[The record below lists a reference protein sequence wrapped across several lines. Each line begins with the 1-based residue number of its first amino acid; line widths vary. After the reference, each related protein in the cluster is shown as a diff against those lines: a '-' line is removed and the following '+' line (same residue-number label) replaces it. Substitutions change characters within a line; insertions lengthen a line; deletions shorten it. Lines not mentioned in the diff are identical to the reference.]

1 MKRLIKY
8 RFQMPLCI
16 CCVVAMFFSPATGH
30 AQELVNYVLTE
41 KQIAISTARQ
51 KNYQFYDGLGRLIQS
66 ASNGVNDNGAFVY
79 SQNEITGE
87 GQLRRR
93 WLPIVGDTKIESMG
107 HDAIVQASS
116 VQYADGYAFESMGYD
131 ALERLRTQGRPGSDW
146 LKKHA
151 NISYVTN
158 GRGEF
163 VHYAVNTPKGGLAVI
178 ISKGDYEAGT
188 LYGTCVTNEDGI
200 KTTTYTNAVGQKIV
214 ERKGNGNDTH
224 YVYDDLGR
232 LNFVLMPE
240 YKGNNNL
247 DRYAYQYRYSLD
259 GNLIYKKLPGCAP
272 IEYVYDKNDRCLSVQ
287 DGELK
292 KKGLYR
298 FFLYDGVG
306 RMVVQG
312 LSTTKP
318 DGAGEATVTLD
329 ENGGGMEQ
337 TGYRILNNASLNL
350 TIKDIEVVNY
360 YDNYR
365 FATGSYAAHFS
376 GLTTPSAD
384 YARGRLSGSVVLAS
398 NGERLGS
405 VISYDQQGNV
415 LEIQKRG
422 LNGCMERVTN
432 TYTYTNQLASSI
444 SVVKTQEDDTIKY
457 EECNTYSPTTDRL
470 VAVTRQAFSNTLPSI
485 LNKCTYTYD
494 RLGRLFTIDRP
505 IHGGKGRLSYDYN
518 IQSWTQRINSGSFNE
533 SIHYVDGQGK
543 PMYSGN
549 ISSITWSDAGSG
561 QANRG
566 YRHTYD
572 DLNRLVNA
580 EYGEDNFSTGIGR
593 YNERLGYDGNSNVT
607 SLQRK
612 GVTQEG
618 SYGLIDDLRLGYDGN
633 QLSKVEENA
642 PAVLYAGSLDVKHS
656 TSDIRYNA
664 NGSLTMDG
672 TRDITPIDYDLHND
686 PLRIQFA
693 NGNVTKY
700 VYSAAGEKLRAIHYT
715 AVANTHVEMGQ
726 VYADIEKRHLAVDS
740 TDYRLGG
747 NAVFNNGSF
756 SKVLFDGGYVELVA
770 VDMPGSGYHMPI
782 VKPWKPPFGGR
793 WPDDLGGGKKG
804 PTIYSLRFRY
814 FNRDHL
820 GNVREVVSETGEV
833 KQVNAYYP
841 FGTPIHAL
849 GTNESQQRYK
859 YNSKEFDELHGL
871 NTYDYGA
878 RQYAPLL
885 PLWDRVDPLAEKYY
899 GVSPYVYCANNP
911 VIFVDPDGRKF
922 DFSKMTKGEY
932 QSYLG
937 QINPLR
943 EASPLFN
950 TMYSSLEN
958 SKETYFIS
966 FDKVSSVVKQA
977 GDIDGHFV
985 KGDNGGGS
993 VVFNKEKM
1001 GYIPSVV
1008 LAEELFHAYQHDNRN
1023 GYAQGE
1029 FNREFE
1035 AKTFATAFAFEV
1047 GKPFPTY
1054 YGMEGFL
1061 TRLKEGRL
1069 YGSSYEFLTP
1079 KDVRS
1084 KQFLFDY
1091 FFSAGFYSQYNNIN
1105 GIGGS
1110 SYRERTAVI
1119 PYALQKIILDTYNK

>member
-1 MKRLIKY
+1 MKRLRIQPHLLHPCL
-8 RFQMPLCI
+8 FGIMLLC
-16 CCVVAMFFSPATGH
+16 VLPSHVM
-30 AQELVNYVLTE
+30 AQRYANYVLTE
-41 KQIAISTARQ
+41 KRISANKT
-51 KNYQFYDGLGRLIQS
+51 NISSYQFFDALGRPSLK
-66 ASNGVNDNGAFVY
+66 AANNVGNDNRFVY
-79 SQNEITGE
+79 LYNEIDGE
-87 GQLRRR
+87 NQLASR
-93 WLPIVGDTKIESMG
+93 WLPVVGDSEVLDMDIDLLEKNAAQYGEWPARES
-107 HDAIVQASS
+107 
-116 VQYADGYAFESMGYD
+116 FGYD
-131 ALERLRTQGRPGSDW
+131 GMGRMIRQTKAGREWKNKP
-146 LKKHA
+146 A
-151 NISYVTN
+151 NITYVTN
-158 GRGEF
+158 GRTDVKRYVTLSPIDNAPVENG
-163 VHYAVNTPKGGLAVI
+163 YY
-178 ISKGDYEAGT
+178 DAGT
-188 LYGTCVTNEDGI
+188 LTGACVANEDGI
-200 KTTTYTNAVGQKIV
+200 KVTTYTNAFGKKVL
-214 ERKGNGNDTH
+214 ERCGNDNDTY
-224 YVYDDLGR
+224 YVYDCYNR
-232 LNFVLMPE
+232 LRLVLMPKIQSE
-240 YKGNNNL
+240 YDL
-247 DRYAYQYRYSLD
+247 DKYAFQYRYSLD

-298 FFLYDGVG
+298 FMLYDAVG

-337 TGYRILNNASLNL
+337 TGYRILNDASLNL

-365 FATGSYAAHFS
+365 FAKGSYATHFS

-405 VISYDQQGNV
+405 VMSYDQQGNV

-444 SVVKTQEDDTIKY
+444 SVVKTQKGDTIKY

-470 VAVTRQAFSNTLPSI
+470 AAVTRQAFSNNLPSR

-505 IHGGKGRLSYDYN
+505 IDGGKGRLSYDYN

-561 QANRG
+561 QTNRG
-566 YRHTYD
+566 YRYTYD

-618 SYGLIDDLRLGYDGN
+618 SYGLIDDLRLCYDGN

-642 PAVLYAGSLDVKHS
+642 PAVLYAGSLDVKRS
-656 TSDIRYNA
+656 TNDIRYNA

-672 TRDITPIDYDLHND
+672 TRDITHIDYDLHNN

-726 VYADIEKRHLAVDS
+726 VYADIEKRYLAVDS

-770 VDMPGSGYHMPI
+770 VDMPGSGFHMPI

-820 GNVREVVSETGEV
+820 GNVREVVSEKGEV

-859 YNSKEFDELHGL
+859 YNGKEFDELHGL

-899 GVSPYVYCANNP
+899 GVSPYAYCLGDPVKNVDVDGEKVRVPKRMDRSIITSYINKVSQGVFAVSSHGNLYLSRDTEEKGHSAYLKQKLIKAINDPNNIITIRISSVAKERDRNGNVVVVNVDKDHAGGVTLSQRYRQNGKTFYEVEIILTGHP
-911 VIFVDPDGRKF
+911 YDKIEDTDGNQLEDGPEWIFVHEFAGHAAPKTDAGTDTGNAIDNENKIRK
-922 DFSKMTKGEY
+922 E
-932 QSYLG
+932 LG
-937 QINPLR
+937 KPLR
-943 EASPLFN
+943 
-950 TMYSSLEN
+950 
-958 SKETYFIS
+958 KR
-966 FDKVSSVVKQA
+966 
-977 GDIDGHFV
+977 
-985 KGDNGGGS
+985 
-993 VVFNKEKM
+993 NKKHVE
-1001 GYIPSVV
+1001 
-1008 LAEELFHAYQHDNRN
+1008 
-1023 GYAQGE
+1023 
-1029 FNREFE
+1029 
-1035 AKTFATAFAFEV
+1035 
-1047 GKPFPTY
+1047 
-1054 YGMEGFL
+1054 
-1061 TRLKEGRL
+1061 
-1069 YGSSYEFLTP
+1069 
-1079 KDVRS
+1079 
-1084 KQFLFDY
+1084 
-1091 FFSAGFYSQYNNIN
+1091 
-1105 GIGGS
+1105 
-1110 SYRERTAVI
+1110 
-1119 PYALQKIILDTYNK
+1119 

>member
-1 MKRLIKY
+1 MKRLRIQPHLLHPCL
-8 RFQMPLCI
+8 FGIMLLC
-16 CCVVAMFFSPATGH
+16 VLPSHVM
-30 AQELVNYVLTE
+30 AQRYANYVLTE
-41 KQIAISTARQ
+41 KRISANKT
-51 KNYQFYDGLGRLIQS
+51 NISSYQFFDALGRPSLK
-66 ASNGVNDNGAFVY
+66 AANNVGNDNRFVY
-79 SQNEITGE
+79 LYNEIDGE
-87 GQLRRR
+87 NQLASR
-93 WLPIVGDTKIESMG
+93 WLPVVGDSEVLDMDIDLLEKNAAQYGEWPARES
-107 HDAIVQASS
+107 
-116 VQYADGYAFESMGYD
+116 FGYD
-131 ALERLRTQGRPGSDW
+131 GMGRMIRQTKAGREWKNKP
-146 LKKHA
+146 A
-151 NISYVTN
+151 NITYVTN
-158 GRGEF
+158 GRTDVKRYVTLSPIDNAPVENG
-163 VHYAVNTPKGGLAVI
+163 YY
-178 ISKGDYEAGT
+178 DAGT
-188 LYGTCVTNEDGI
+188 LTGACVANEDGI
-200 KTTTYTNAVGQKIV
+200 KVTTYTNAFGKKVL
-214 ERKGNGNDTH
+214 ERCGNDNDTY
-224 YVYDDLGR
+224 YVYDCYNR
-232 LNFVLMPE
+232 LRLVLMPKIQSE
-240 YKGNNNL
+240 YDL
-247 DRYAYQYRYSLD
+247 DKYAFQYRYSLD

-298 FFLYDGVG
+298 FMLYDAVG

-337 TGYRILNNASLNL
+337 TGYRILNDASLNL

-376 GLTTPSAD
+376 GLTKPSGD

-405 VISYDQQGNV
+405 VMSYDQQGNV

-444 SVVKTQEDDTIKY
+444 SVVKTQKGDTIKY

-470 VAVTRQAFSNTLPSI
+470 AAVTRQAFSNNLPSR

-505 IHGGKGRLSYDYN
+505 IDGGKGRLSYDYN
-518 IQSWTQRINSGSFNE
+518 IQSWTQRITSGSFNE

-561 QANRG
+561 QTNRG
-566 YRHTYD
+566 YRYTYD

-642 PAVLYAGSLDVKHS
+642 PAVLYAGSLDVKRS

-672 TRDITPIDYDLHND
+672 TRDITHIDYDLHNN

-849 GTNESQQRYK
+849 GTKESQQRYK
-859 YNSKEFDELHGL
+859 YNGKEFDELHGL

-899 GVSPYVYCANNP
+899 GVSPYAYCANNP

>member
-1 MKRLIKY
+1 MKRLRIQPHLLHPCL
-8 RFQMPLCI
+8 FGIMLLC
-16 CCVVAMFFSPATGH
+16 VLPSHVM
-30 AQELVNYVLTE
+30 AQRYANYVLTE
-41 KQIAISTARQ
+41 KRISANKT
-51 KNYQFYDGLGRLIQS
+51 NISSYQFFDALGRPSLK
-66 ASNGVNDNGAFVY
+66 AANNVGNDNRFVY
-79 SQNEITGE
+79 LYNEIDGE
-87 GQLRRR
+87 NQLASR
-93 WLPIVGDTKIESMG
+93 WLPVVGDSEVLDMDIDLLEKNAAQYGEWPARES
-107 HDAIVQASS
+107 
-116 VQYADGYAFESMGYD
+116 FGYD
-131 ALERLRTQGRPGSDW
+131 GMGRMIRQTKAGREWKNKP
-146 LKKHA
+146 A
-151 NISYVTN
+151 NITYVTN
-158 GRGEF
+158 GRTDVKRYVTLSPIDNAPVENG
-163 VHYAVNTPKGGLAVI
+163 YY
-178 ISKGDYEAGT
+178 DAGT
-188 LYGTCVTNEDGI
+188 LTGACVANEDGI
-200 KTTTYTNAVGQKIV
+200 KVTTYTNAFGKKVL
-214 ERKGNGNDTH
+214 ERCGNDNDTY
-224 YVYDDLGR
+224 YVYDCYNR
-232 LNFVLMPE
+232 LRLVLMPKIQSE
-240 YKGNNNL
+240 YDL
-247 DRYAYQYRYSLD
+247 DKYAFQYRYSLD
-259 GNLIYKKLPGCAP
+259 GNLIYKKLPGCTP

-298 FFLYDGVG
+298 FMLYDAVG

-337 TGYRILNNASLNL
+337 TGYRILNDASLNL
-350 TIKDIEVVNY
+350 TVKAIEVVNY

-365 FATGSYAAHFS
+365 FAKGSYATHFS
-376 GLTTPSAD
+376 GLTTPSAG

-405 VISYDQQGNV
+405 VMSYDQQGNV

-444 SVVKTQEDDTIKY
+444 SVVKTQKGDTIKY

-470 VAVTRQAFSNTLPSI
+470 AAVTRQAFSNNLPSR

-505 IHGGKGRLSYDYN
+505 IDGGKGRLSYDYN

-561 QANRG
+561 QTNRG
-566 YRHTYD
+566 YRYTYD

-642 PAVLYAGSLDVKHS
+642 PAVLYAGSLDVKRS
-656 TSDIRYNA
+656 TNDIRYNA

-672 TRDITPIDYDLHND
+672 TRDITHIDYDLHNN

-726 VYADIEKRHLAVDS
+726 VYADIEKRYLAVDS

-849 GTNESQQRYK
+849 GTKESQQRYK
-859 YNSKEFDELHGL
+859 YNGKEFDELHGL

-885 PLWDRVDPLAEKYY
+885 PMWDRVDPLAEKYY
-899 GVSPYVYCANNP
+899 GVSPYAYCANNP
-911 VIFVDPDGRKF
+911 VTFVDPDGRNPIYNSKGIF
-922 DFSKMTKGEY
+922 LGTSSEGFTGQIYIYTGIEPLDFSSHDMAYWTGMSEKPAGYELDFKTYDEVEKAYEGDALMNFELNVLNHIISHFNGVKVFEKTFNMSDLEGGKIGF
-932 QSYLG
+932 SYKDDC
-937 QINPLR
+937 NFSTLR
-943 EASPLFN
+943 EHDGIKAQIDAHQNVTHDYEGTVENFAATIIIHEWYSHGKYKIGSEFGNHYKAYENVKRDRLFYPK
-950 TMYSSLEN
+950 TTEKY
-958 SKETYFIS
+958 KEMIEDRIKYYKS
-966 FDKVSSVVKQA
+966 
-977 GDIDGHFV
+977 
-985 KGDNGGGS
+985 
-993 VVFNKEKM
+993 EK
-1001 GYIPSVV
+1001 
-1008 LAEELFHAYQHDNRN
+1008 
-1023 GYAQGE
+1023 
-1029 FNREFE
+1029 
-1035 AKTFATAFAFEV
+1035 K
-1047 GKPFPTY
+1047 
-1054 YGMEGFL
+1054 
-1061 TRLKEGRL
+1061 
-1069 YGSSYEFLTP
+1069 
-1079 KDVRS
+1079 
-1084 KQFLFDY
+1084 
-1091 FFSAGFYSQYNNIN
+1091 
-1105 GIGGS
+1105 
-1110 SYRERTAVI
+1110 
-1119 PYALQKIILDTYNK
+1119 

>member
-1 MKRLIKY
+1 MKRLRIQPHLLHPCL
-8 RFQMPLCI
+8 FGIMLLC
-16 CCVVAMFFSPATGH
+16 VLPSHVM
-30 AQELVNYVLTE
+30 AQRYANYVLTE
-41 KQIAISTARQ
+41 KRISANKT
-51 KNYQFYDGLGRLIQS
+51 NISSYQFFDALGRPSLK
-66 ASNGVNDNGAFVY
+66 AANNVGNDNRFVY
-79 SQNEITGE
+79 LYNEIDGE
-87 GQLRRR
+87 NQLASR
-93 WLPIVGDTKIESMG
+93 WLPVVGDSEVLDMDIDLLEKNAAQYGEWPARES
-107 HDAIVQASS
+107 
-116 VQYADGYAFESMGYD
+116 FGYD
-131 ALERLRTQGRPGSDW
+131 GMGRMIRQTKAGREWKNKP
-146 LKKHA
+146 A
-151 NISYVTN
+151 NITYVTN
-158 GRGEF
+158 GRTDVKRYVTLSPIDNAPVENG
-163 VHYAVNTPKGGLAVI
+163 YY
-178 ISKGDYEAGT
+178 DAGT
-188 LYGTCVTNEDGI
+188 LTGACVANEDGI
-200 KTTTYTNAVGQKIV
+200 KVTTYTNAFGKKVL
-214 ERKGNGNDTH
+214 ERCGNDNDTY
-224 YVYDDLGR
+224 YVYDCYNR
-232 LNFVLMPE
+232 LRLVLMPKIQSE
-240 YKGNNNL
+240 YDL
-247 DRYAYQYRYSLD
+247 DKYAYQYRYSLD

-298 FFLYDGVG
+298 FMLYDAVG

-337 TGYRILNNASLNL
+337 TGYRILNDASLNL

-376 GLTTPSAD
+376 GLTKPSGD

-405 VISYDQQGNV
+405 VMSYDQQGNV

-444 SVVKTQEDDTIKY
+444 SVVKTQKGDTIKY

-470 VAVTRQAFSNTLPSI
+470 AAVTRQAFSNNLPSR

-505 IHGGKGRLSYDYN
+505 IDGGKGRLSYDYN

-561 QANRG
+561 QTNRG
-566 YRHTYD
+566 YRYTYD

-618 SYGLIDDLRLGYDGN
+618 SYGLIDDLRLCYDGN

-642 PAVLYAGSLDVKHS
+642 PAVLYAGSLDVKRS
-656 TSDIRYNA
+656 TNDIRYNA

-672 TRDITPIDYDLHND
+672 TRDITHIDYDLHNN

-726 VYADIEKRHLAVDS
+726 VYADIEKRYLAVDS

-770 VDMPGSGYHMPI
+770 VDMPGSGFHMPI

-849 GTNESQQRYK
+849 GTKESQQRYK
-859 YNSKEFDELHGL
+859 YNGKEFDELHGL

-899 GVSPYVYCANNP
+899 GVSPYAYCLGDPVKNVDVDGEKVRVPKRMDRSIITSYINKVSQGVFAVSSHGNLYLSRDTEEKGHSAYLKQKLIKAINDPNNIITIRISSVAKERDRNGNVVVVNVDKDHAGGVTLSQRYRQNGKTFYEVEIILTGHP
-911 VIFVDPDGRKF
+911 YDKIEDTDGNQLEDGPEWIFVHEFAGHAAPKTDAGTDTGNAIDNENKIRK
-922 DFSKMTKGEY
+922 E
-932 QSYLG
+932 LG
-937 QINPLR
+937 KPLR
-943 EASPLFN
+943 
-950 TMYSSLEN
+950 
-958 SKETYFIS
+958 KR
-966 FDKVSSVVKQA
+966 
-977 GDIDGHFV
+977 
-985 KGDNGGGS
+985 
-993 VVFNKEKM
+993 NKKHVE
-1001 GYIPSVV
+1001 
-1008 LAEELFHAYQHDNRN
+1008 
-1023 GYAQGE
+1023 
-1029 FNREFE
+1029 
-1035 AKTFATAFAFEV
+1035 
-1047 GKPFPTY
+1047 
-1054 YGMEGFL
+1054 
-1061 TRLKEGRL
+1061 
-1069 YGSSYEFLTP
+1069 
-1079 KDVRS
+1079 
-1084 KQFLFDY
+1084 
-1091 FFSAGFYSQYNNIN
+1091 
-1105 GIGGS
+1105 
-1110 SYRERTAVI
+1110 
-1119 PYALQKIILDTYNK
+1119 

>member
-1 MKRLIKY
+1 MKRLRIQPHLLHPCL
-8 RFQMPLCI
+8 FGIMLLC
-16 CCVVAMFFSPATGH
+16 VLPSHVM
-30 AQELVNYVLTE
+30 AQRYANYVLTE
-41 KQIAISTARQ
+41 KRISANKT
-51 KNYQFYDGLGRLIQS
+51 NISSYQFFDALGRPSLK
-66 ASNGVNDNGAFVY
+66 AANNVGNDNRFVY
-79 SQNEITGE
+79 LYNEIDGE
-87 GQLRRR
+87 NQLASR
-93 WLPIVGDTKIESMG
+93 WLPVVGDSEVLDMDIDLLEKNAAQYGEWPARES
-107 HDAIVQASS
+107 
-116 VQYADGYAFESMGYD
+116 FGYD
-131 ALERLRTQGRPGSDW
+131 GMGRMIRQTKAGREWKNKP
-146 LKKHA
+146 A
-151 NISYVTN
+151 NITYVTN
-158 GRGEF
+158 GRTDVKRYVTLSPIDNAPVENG
-163 VHYAVNTPKGGLAVI
+163 YY
-178 ISKGDYEAGT
+178 DAGT
-188 LYGTCVTNEDGI
+188 LTGACVANEDGI
-200 KTTTYTNAVGQKIV
+200 KVTTYTNAFGKKVL
-214 ERKGNGNDTH
+214 ERCGNDNDTY
-224 YVYDDLGR
+224 YVYDCYNR
-232 LNFVLMPE
+232 LRLVLMPKIQSE
-240 YKGNNNL
+240 YDL
-247 DRYAYQYRYSLD
+247 DKYAFQYRYSLD

-298 FFLYDGVG
+298 FMLYDAVG

-337 TGYRILNNASLNL
+337 TGYRILNDASLNL

-376 GLTTPSAD
+376 GLTKPSGD

-398 NGERLGS
+398 NGELLGS

-444 SVVKTQEDDTIKY
+444 SVVKTQKGDTIKY

-470 VAVTRQAFSNTLPSI
+470 AAVTRQAFSNNLPSR

-505 IHGGKGRLSYDYN
+505 IDGGKGRLSYDYN

-561 QANRG
+561 QTNRG
-566 YRHTYD
+566 YRYTYD

-642 PAVLYAGSLDVKHS
+642 PAVLYAGSLDVKRS

-672 TRDITPIDYDLHND
+672 TRDITHIDYDLHNN

-726 VYADIEKRHLAVDS
+726 VYADIEKRYLAVDS

-804 PTIYSLRFRY
+804 PPIYSLRFRY

-859 YNSKEFDELHGL
+859 YNGKEFDELHGL

-899 GVSPYVYCANNP
+899 GVSPYAYCLGDPVKNVDVDGEKVRVPKRMDRSIITSYINKVSQGVFAVSSHGNLYLSRDTEEKGHSAYLKQKLIKAINDPNNIITIRISSVAKERDRNGNVVVVNVDKDHAGGVTLSQRYRQNGKTFYEVEIILTGHP
-911 VIFVDPDGRKF
+911 YDKIEDTDGNQLEDGPEWIFVHEFAGHAAPKTDAGTDTGNAIDNENKIRK
-922 DFSKMTKGEY
+922 E
-932 QSYLG
+932 LG
-937 QINPLR
+937 KPLR
-943 EASPLFN
+943 
-950 TMYSSLEN
+950 
-958 SKETYFIS
+958 KR
-966 FDKVSSVVKQA
+966 
-977 GDIDGHFV
+977 
-985 KGDNGGGS
+985 
-993 VVFNKEKM
+993 NKKHVE
-1001 GYIPSVV
+1001 
-1008 LAEELFHAYQHDNRN
+1008 
-1023 GYAQGE
+1023 
-1029 FNREFE
+1029 
-1035 AKTFATAFAFEV
+1035 
-1047 GKPFPTY
+1047 
-1054 YGMEGFL
+1054 
-1061 TRLKEGRL
+1061 
-1069 YGSSYEFLTP
+1069 
-1079 KDVRS
+1079 
-1084 KQFLFDY
+1084 
-1091 FFSAGFYSQYNNIN
+1091 
-1105 GIGGS
+1105 
-1110 SYRERTAVI
+1110 
-1119 PYALQKIILDTYNK
+1119 

>member
-1 MKRLIKY
+1 MKRLRIQPHLLHPCL
-8 RFQMPLCI
+8 FGIMLLC
-16 CCVVAMFFSPATGH
+16 VLPSHVM
-30 AQELVNYVLTE
+30 AQRYANYVLTE
-41 KQIAISTARQ
+41 KRISANKT
-51 KNYQFYDGLGRLIQS
+51 NISSYQFFDALGRPSLK
-66 ASNGVNDNGAFVY
+66 AANNVGNDNRFVY
-79 SQNEITGE
+79 LYNEIDGE
-87 GQLRRR
+87 NQLASR
-93 WLPIVGDTKIESMG
+93 WLPVVGDSEVLDMDIDLLEKNAAQYGEWPARES
-107 HDAIVQASS
+107 
-116 VQYADGYAFESMGYD
+116 FGYD
-131 ALERLRTQGRPGSDW
+131 GMGRMIRQTKAGREWKNKP
-146 LKKHA
+146 A
-151 NISYVTN
+151 NITYVTN
-158 GRGEF
+158 GRTDVKRYVTLSPIDNAPVENG
-163 VHYAVNTPKGGLAVI
+163 YY
-178 ISKGDYEAGT
+178 DAGT
-188 LYGTCVTNEDGI
+188 LTGACVANEDGI
-200 KTTTYTNAVGQKIV
+200 KVTTYTNAFGKKVL
-214 ERKGNGNDTH
+214 ERCGNDNDTY
-224 YVYDDLGR
+224 YVYDCYNR
-232 LNFVLMPE
+232 LRLVLMPKIQSE
-240 YKGNNNL
+240 YDL
-247 DRYAYQYRYSLD
+247 DKYAFQYRYSLD

-298 FFLYDGVG
+298 FMLYDAVG

-337 TGYRILNNASLNL
+337 TGYRILNDASLNL

-365 FATGSYAAHFS
+365 FAKGSYAAHFS
-376 GLTTPSAD
+376 GLTKPSGD

-405 VISYDQQGNV
+405 VMSYDQQGNV

-444 SVVKTQEDDTIKY
+444 SVVKTQKGDTIKY

-470 VAVTRQAFSNTLPSI
+470 AAVTRQAFSNNLPSR

-505 IHGGKGRLSYDYN
+505 IDGGKGRLSYDYN

-533 SIHYVDGQGK
+533 SIHYIDGQGK

-561 QANRG
+561 QTNRG
-566 YRHTYD
+566 YRYTYD

-642 PAVLYAGSLDVKHS
+642 PTVLYAGSLDVKRS
-656 TSDIRYNA
+656 TNDIRYNA
-664 NGSLTMDG
+664 NGSLAMDG
-672 TRDITPIDYDLHND
+672 TRDITHIDYDLHNN

-966 FDKVSSVVKQA
+966 FDRIPSVVKQA

-985 KGDNGGGS
+985 MGDNGGGS
-993 VVFNKEKM
+993 VVFDKEKM
-1001 GYIPSVV
+1001 GNIPNVV
-1008 LAEELFHAYQHDNRN
+1008 LAEELFHAYQHDNRK
-1023 GYAQGE
+1023 GYDKGE

-1035 AKTFATAFAFEV
+1035 AKVIAYVIGQDMAGSVDFGNTNGFADRV
-1047 GKPFPTY
+1047 QKGN
-1054 YGMEGFL
+1054 
-1061 TRLKEGRL
+1061 
-1069 YGSSYEFLTP
+1069 YGSAFQYLTP
-1079 KDVRS
+1079 KAVMS
-1084 KQFLFDY
+1084 KPFLDDY
-1091 FFSAGFYSQYNNIN
+1091 ISSAEYFANHNIIN
-1105 GIGGS
+1105 KIGGVNYHLHTTVS
-1110 SYRERTAVI
+1110 
-1119 PYALQKIILDTYNK
+1119 PYSLQKIVLDTYNK

>member
-1 MKRLIKY
+1 M
-8 RFQMPLCI
+8 
-16 CCVVAMFFSPATGH
+16 
-30 AQELVNYVLTE
+30 
-41 KQIAISTARQ
+41 
-51 KNYQFYDGLGRLIQS
+51 
-66 ASNGVNDNGAFVY
+66 
-79 SQNEITGE
+79 
-87 GQLRRR
+87 
-93 WLPIVGDTKIESMG
+93 
-107 HDAIVQASS
+107 
-116 VQYADGYAFESMGYD
+116 
-131 ALERLRTQGRPGSDW
+131 
-146 LKKHA
+146 
-151 NISYVTN
+151 
-158 GRGEF
+158 
-163 VHYAVNTPKGGLAVI
+163 
-178 ISKGDYEAGT
+178 
-188 LYGTCVTNEDGI
+188 
-200 KTTTYTNAVGQKIV
+200 
-214 ERKGNGNDTH
+214 
-224 YVYDDLGR
+224 
-232 LNFVLMPE
+232 
-240 YKGNNNL
+240 
-247 DRYAYQYRYSLD
+247 
-259 GNLIYKKLPGCAP
+259 
-272 IEYVYDKNDRCLSVQ
+272 
-287 DGELK
+287 
-292 KKGLYR
+292 
-298 FFLYDGVG
+298 
-306 RMVVQG
+306 
-312 LSTTKP
+312 
-318 DGAGEATVTLD
+318 
-329 ENGGGMEQ
+329 
-337 TGYRILNNASLNL
+337 
-350 TIKDIEVVNY
+350 VNY

-405 VISYDQQGNV
+405 VMSYDQQGNV

-444 SVVKTQEDDTIKY
+444 SVVKTQKGDTIKY

-470 VAVTRQAFSNTLPSI
+470 AAVTRQAFSNNLPSR

-505 IHGGKGRLSYDYN
+505 IDGGKGRLSYDYN

-561 QANRG
+561 QTNRG
-566 YRHTYD
+566 YRYTYD

-642 PAVLYAGSLDVKHS
+642 PAVLYAGSLDVKRS

-672 TRDITPIDYDLHND
+672 TRDITHIDYDLHNN

-726 VYADIEKRHLAVDS
+726 VYADIEKRYLAVDS

-770 VDMPGSGYHMPI
+770 VDMPGSGFHMPI

-849 GTNESQQRYK
+849 GTKESQQRYK
-859 YNSKEFDELHGL
+859 YNGKEFDELHGL

-899 GVSPYVYCANNP
+899 GVSPYAYCLGDP
-911 VIFVDPDGRKF
+911 VSKVDYEGSKVVTVLYVDDGAVPTCYYRSPKHFADGMRILARTEFGRKILADFTPKGSYIFGVKGNGKYADFKLRIQEDQFVEHLERRSIFHKHDGTWIQAQTTLQEGNDGKPEFRILF
-922 DFSKMTKGEY
+922 DINYSLEELIETIIHEFALHLSKYEKVISAYKRNGSYKDAEEEWNRSPEKIEHHDLIDGKRGKRLPGTINYEKTKGEVIKNY
-932 QSYLG
+932 P
-937 QINPLR
+937 NFKDTFEDEMR
-943 EASPLFN
+943 
-950 TMYSSLEN
+950 
-958 SKETYFIS
+958 
-966 FDKVSSVVKQA
+966 
-977 GDIDGHFV
+977 
-985 KGDNGGGS
+985 
-993 VVFNKEKM
+993 
-1001 GYIPSVV
+1001 GY
-1008 LAEELFHAYQHDNRN
+1008 
-1023 GYAQGE
+1023 
-1029 FNREFE
+1029 
-1035 AKTFATAFAFEV
+1035 
-1047 GKPFPTY
+1047 
-1054 YGMEGFL
+1054 
-1061 TRLKEGRL
+1061 
-1069 YGSSYEFLTP
+1069 
-1079 KDVRS
+1079 
-1084 KQFLFDY
+1084 
-1091 FFSAGFYSQYNNIN
+1091 
-1105 GIGGS
+1105 
-1110 SYRERTAVI
+1110 ERR
-1119 PYALQKIILDTYNK
+1119 Y

>member
-1 MKRLIKY
+1 MKRLRIQPHLLHPCL
-8 RFQMPLCI
+8 FGIMLLC
-16 CCVVAMFFSPATGH
+16 VLPSHVM
-30 AQELVNYVLTE
+30 AQRYANYVLTE
-41 KQIAISTARQ
+41 KRISANKT
-51 KNYQFYDGLGRLIQS
+51 NISSYQFFDALGRPSLK
-66 ASNGVNDNGAFVY
+66 AANNVGNDNRFVY
-79 SQNEITGE
+79 LYNEIDGE
-87 GQLRRR
+87 NQLASR
-93 WLPIVGDTKIESMG
+93 WLPVVGDSEVLDMDIDLLEKNAAQYGEWPARES
-107 HDAIVQASS
+107 
-116 VQYADGYAFESMGYD
+116 FGYD
-131 ALERLRTQGRPGSDW
+131 GMGRMIRQTKAGREWKNKP
-146 LKKHA
+146 A
-151 NISYVTN
+151 NITYVTN
-158 GRGEF
+158 GRTDVKRYVTLSPIDNAPVENG
-163 VHYAVNTPKGGLAVI
+163 YY
-178 ISKGDYEAGT
+178 DAGT
-188 LYGTCVTNEDGI
+188 LTGACVANEDGI
-200 KTTTYTNAVGQKIV
+200 KVTTYTNAFGKKVL
-214 ERKGNGNDTH
+214 ERCGNDNDTY
-224 YVYDDLGR
+224 YVYDCYNR
-232 LNFVLMPE
+232 LRLVLMPKIQSE
-240 YKGNNNL
+240 YDL
-247 DRYAYQYRYSLD
+247 DKYAFQYRYSLD

-298 FFLYDGVG
+298 FMLYDAVG

-337 TGYRILNNASLNL
+337 TGYRILNDASLNL

-376 GLTTPSAD
+376 GLTKPSGD

-405 VISYDQQGNV
+405 VMSYDQQGNV

-444 SVVKTQEDDTIKY
+444 SVVKTQKGDTIKY

-470 VAVTRQAFSNTLPSI
+470 AAVTRQAFSNNLPSR

-505 IHGGKGRLSYDYN
+505 IDGGKGRLSYDYN

-561 QANRG
+561 QTNRG
-566 YRHTYD
+566 YRYTYD

-618 SYGLIDDLRLGYDGN
+618 SYGLIDDLRLCYDGN

-642 PAVLYAGSLDVKHS
+642 PTVLYAGSLDVKRS
-656 TSDIRYNA
+656 TNDIRYNA
-664 NGSLTMDG
+664 NGSLAMDG
-672 TRDITPIDYDLHND
+672 TRDITHIDYDLHNN

>member
-1 MKRLIKY
+1 MKRLRIQPHLLHPCL
-8 RFQMPLCI
+8 FGIMLLC
-16 CCVVAMFFSPATGH
+16 VLPSHVM
-30 AQELVNYVLTE
+30 AQRYANYVLTE
-41 KQIAISTARQ
+41 KRISANKT
-51 KNYQFYDGLGRLIQS
+51 NISSYQFFDALGRPSLK
-66 ASNGVNDNGAFVY
+66 AANNVGNDNRFVY
-79 SQNEITGE
+79 LYNEIDGE
-87 GQLRRR
+87 NQLASR
-93 WLPIVGDTKIESMG
+93 WLPVVGDSEVLDMDIDLLEKNAAQYGEWPARES
-107 HDAIVQASS
+107 
-116 VQYADGYAFESMGYD
+116 FGYD
-131 ALERLRTQGRPGSDW
+131 GMGRMIRQTKAGREWKNKP
-146 LKKHA
+146 A
-151 NISYVTN
+151 NITYVTN
-158 GRGEF
+158 GRTDVKRYVTLSPIDNAPVENG
-163 VHYAVNTPKGGLAVI
+163 YY
-178 ISKGDYEAGT
+178 DAGT
-188 LYGTCVTNEDGI
+188 LTGACVANEDGI
-200 KTTTYTNAVGQKIV
+200 KVTTYTNAFGKKVL
-214 ERKGNGNDTH
+214 ERCGNDNDTY
-224 YVYDDLGR
+224 YVYDCYNR
-232 LNFVLMPE
+232 LRLVLMPKIQSE
-240 YKGNNNL
+240 YDL
-247 DRYAYQYRYSLD
+247 DKYAFQYRYSLD

-298 FFLYDGVG
+298 FMLYDAVG

-337 TGYRILNNASLNL
+337 TGYRILNDASLNL

-376 GLTTPSAD
+376 GLTKPSGD

-405 VISYDQQGNV
+405 VMSYDQQGNV

-444 SVVKTQEDDTIKY
+444 SVVKTQKGDTIKY

-470 VAVTRQAFSNTLPSI
+470 AAVTRQAFSNNLPSR

-505 IHGGKGRLSYDYN
+505 IDGGKGRLSYDYN
-518 IQSWTQRINSGSFNE
+518 IQSWTQRITSGSFNE

-561 QANRG
+561 QTNRG
-566 YRHTYD
+566 YRYTYD

-642 PAVLYAGSLDVKHS
+642 PAVLYAGSLDVKRS

-664 NGSLTMDG
+664 NGSLAMDG
-672 TRDITPIDYDLHND
+672 TRDITHIDYDLHNN

-726 VYADIEKRHLAVDS
+726 VYADIEKRYLAVDS

-859 YNSKEFDELHGL
+859 YNGKEFDELHGL

-899 GVSPYVYCANNP
+899 GVSPYAYCANNP
-911 VIFVDPDGRKF
+911 VVFVDSDGRKF

-943 EASPLFN
+943 KASPLFN

-966 FDKVSSVVKQA
+966 FDRVPSVVKQA

-985 KGDNGGGS
+985 MGDNGGGS
-993 VVFNKEKM
+993 VVFDKEKM
-1001 GYIPSVV
+1001 GNIPNVV
-1008 LAEELFHAYQHDNRN
+1008 LAEELFHAYQHDNRK
-1023 GYAQGE
+1023 GYDKGE

-1035 AKTFATAFAFEV
+1035 AKVIAYVIGQDMAGSVDFGNTNGFADRV
-1047 GKPFPTY
+1047 QKGN
-1054 YGMEGFL
+1054 
-1061 TRLKEGRL
+1061 
-1069 YGSSYEFLTP
+1069 YGSAFQYLTP
-1079 KDVRS
+1079 KAVMS
-1084 KQFLFDY
+1084 KPFLDDY
-1091 FFSAGFYSQYNNIN
+1091 ISSAEYFANHNIIN
-1105 GIGGS
+1105 KIGGVNYHLHTTVS
-1110 SYRERTAVI
+1110 
-1119 PYALQKIILDTYNK
+1119 PYSLQKIVLDTYNK

>member
-1 MKRLIKY
+1 MKRLRIQPHLLHPCL
-8 RFQMPLCI
+8 FGIMLLC
-16 CCVVAMFFSPATGH
+16 VLPSHVM
-30 AQELVNYVLTE
+30 AQRYANYVLTE
-41 KQIAISTARQ
+41 KRISANKT
-51 KNYQFYDGLGRLIQS
+51 NISSYQFFDALGRPSLK
-66 ASNGVNDNGAFVY
+66 AANNVGNDNRFVY
-79 SQNEITGE
+79 LYNEIDGE
-87 GQLRRR
+87 NQLASR
-93 WLPIVGDTKIESMG
+93 WLPVVGDSEVLDMDIDLLEKNAAQYGEWPARES
-107 HDAIVQASS
+107 
-116 VQYADGYAFESMGYD
+116 FGYD
-131 ALERLRTQGRPGSDW
+131 GMGRMIRQTKAGREWKNKP
-146 LKKHA
+146 A
-151 NISYVTN
+151 NITYVTN
-158 GRGEF
+158 GRTDVKRYVTLSPIDNAPVENG
-163 VHYAVNTPKGGLAVI
+163 YY
-178 ISKGDYEAGT
+178 DAGT
-188 LYGTCVTNEDGI
+188 LTGACVANEDGI
-200 KTTTYTNAVGQKIV
+200 KVTTYTNAFGKKVL
-214 ERKGNGNDTH
+214 ERCGNDNDTY
-224 YVYDDLGR
+224 YVYDCYNR
-232 LNFVLMPE
+232 LRLVLMPKIQSE
-240 YKGNNNL
+240 YDL
-247 DRYAYQYRYSLD
+247 DKYAFQYRYSLD

-298 FFLYDGVG
+298 FMLYDAVG

-337 TGYRILNNASLNL
+337 TGYRILNDASLNL
-350 TIKDIEVVNY
+350 TVKAIEVVNY

-365 FATGSYAAHFS
+365 FAKGSYATHFS
-376 GLTTPSAD
+376 GLTTPSAG

-444 SVVKTQEDDTIKY
+444 SVVKTQKGDTIKY

-470 VAVTRQAFSNTLPSI
+470 AAVTRQAFSNNLPSR

-505 IHGGKGRLSYDYN
+505 IDGGKGRLSYDYN

-561 QANRG
+561 QTNRG
-566 YRHTYD
+566 YRYTYD

-642 PAVLYAGSLDVKHS
+642 PAVLYAGSLDVKRS

-672 TRDITPIDYDLHND
+672 TRDITHIDYDLHNN

-726 VYADIEKRHLAVDS
+726 VYADIEKRYLAVDS

-770 VDMPGSGYHMPI
+770 VDMPGSGFHMPI

-849 GTNESQQRYK
+849 GTKESQQRYK
-859 YNSKEFDELHGL
+859 YNGKEFDELHGL

-899 GVSPYVYCANNP
+899 GVSPYAYCANNP

-937 QINPLR
+937 QINLLR
-943 EASPLFN
+943 RASPLFN

-966 FDKVSSVVKQA
+966 FDRVPSVVKQA

-985 KGDNGGGS
+985 MDDNGGGS
-993 VVFNKEKM
+993 VVFDKEKM
-1001 GYIPSVV
+1001 GNITNVV
-1008 LAEELFHAYQHDNRN
+1008 LAEELFHAYQHDNRK
-1023 GYAQGE
+1023 GYDKGE

-1035 AKTFATAFAFEV
+1035 AKIVAYFIGQDMAGSAAFDN
-1047 GKPFPTY
+1047 TN
-1054 YGMEGFL
+1054 GFVDRIL
-1061 TRLKEGRL
+1061 AGN
-1069 YGSSYEFLTP
+1069 YGSAFQYLTP
-1079 KDVRS
+1079 KAVMS
-1084 KQFLFDY
+1084 KPFLDDY
-1091 FFSAGFYSQYNNIN
+1091 ISSAEYFANYNIINKVGGVNYHLHTTVSPYS
-1105 GIGGS
+1105 
-1110 SYRERTAVI
+1110 
-1119 PYALQKIILDTYNK
+1119 LQKIVLDTYNK

>member
-1 MKRLIKY
+1 MKRLRIQPHLLHPCL
-8 RFQMPLCI
+8 FGIMLLC
-16 CCVVAMFFSPATGH
+16 VLPSHVM
-30 AQELVNYVLTE
+30 AQRYANYVLTE
-41 KQIAISTARQ
+41 KRISANKT
-51 KNYQFYDGLGRLIQS
+51 NISSYQFFDALGRPSLK
-66 ASNGVNDNGAFVY
+66 AANNVGNDNRFVY
-79 SQNEITGE
+79 LYNEIDGE
-87 GQLRRR
+87 NQLASR
-93 WLPIVGDTKIESMG
+93 WLPVVGDSEVLDMDIDLLEKNAAQYGEWPARES
-107 HDAIVQASS
+107 
-116 VQYADGYAFESMGYD
+116 FGYD
-131 ALERLRTQGRPGSDW
+131 GMGRMIRQTKAGREWKNKP
-146 LKKHA
+146 A
-151 NISYVTN
+151 NITYVTN
-158 GRGEF
+158 GRTDVKRYVTLSPIDNAPVENG
-163 VHYAVNTPKGGLAVI
+163 YY
-178 ISKGDYEAGT
+178 DAGT
-188 LYGTCVTNEDGI
+188 LTGACVANEDGI
-200 KTTTYTNAVGQKIV
+200 KVTTYTNAFGKKVL
-214 ERKGNGNDTH
+214 ERCGNDNDTY
-224 YVYDDLGR
+224 YVYDCYNR
-232 LNFVLMPE
+232 LRLVLMPKIQSE
-240 YKGNNNL
+240 YDL
-247 DRYAYQYRYSLD
+247 DKYAFQYRYSLD

-298 FFLYDGVG
+298 FMLYDAVG

-337 TGYRILNNASLNL
+337 TGYRILNDASLNL

-376 GLTTPSAD
+376 GLTKPSGD

-405 VISYDQQGNV
+405 VMSYDQQGNV

-444 SVVKTQEDDTIKY
+444 SVVKTQKGDTIKY

-470 VAVTRQAFSNTLPSI
+470 AAVTRQAFSNNLPSR

-505 IHGGKGRLSYDYN
+505 IDGGKGRLSYDYN

-561 QANRG
+561 QTNRG
-566 YRHTYD
+566 YRYTYD

-593 YNERLGYDGNSNVT
+593 YNERLGYDANSNVT

-618 SYGLIDDLRLGYDGN
+618 SYGLIDDLRLCYDGN

-642 PAVLYAGSLDVKHS
+642 PTVLYAGSLDVKRS
-656 TSDIRYNA
+656 TNDIRYNA
-664 NGSLTMDG
+664 NGSLAMDG
-672 TRDITPIDYDLHND
+672 TRDITHIDYDLHNN

-726 VYADIEKRHLAVDS
+726 VYADIEKRYLAVDS

-770 VDMPGSGYHMPI
+770 VDMPGSGFHMPI

-849 GTNESQQRYK
+849 GTKESQQRYK
-859 YNSKEFDELHGL
+859 YNGKEFDELHGL

-899 GVSPYVYCANNP
+899 GVSPYAYCLGNP
-911 VIFVDPDGRKF
+911 VVQVDYEGTIVIPVLYTNGIDQPIYYRSPKNFAEGMRMFARTNFGRKILADFTPKGSTIFGVEGNGKYADIKLYIQEEQFTDEAARTRRYYNRQKMAYVHGQTQLEEGKDGKVQFRIFF
-922 DFSKMTKGEY
+922 DLGYPLDELIETITHEFTIHLSNYEEIINIYRERNSYQDAEDAWWKPSRRKMHHDIIDKRKRKKLPGT
-932 QSYLG
+932 
-937 QINPLR
+937 INYEKTRDELIKFRPGL
-943 EASPLFN
+943 
-950 TMYSSLEN
+950 
-958 SKETYFIS
+958 K
-966 FDKVSSVVKQA
+966 KVFE
-977 GDIDGHFV
+977 DV
-985 KGDNGGGS
+985 KGDY
-993 VVFNKEKM
+993 EKI
-1001 GYIPSVV
+1001 Y
-1008 LAEELFHAYQHDNRN
+1008 
-1023 GYAQGE
+1023 
-1029 FNREFE
+1029 
-1035 AKTFATAFAFEV
+1035 
-1047 GKPFPTY
+1047 
-1054 YGMEGFL
+1054 
-1061 TRLKEGRL
+1061 
-1069 YGSSYEFLTP
+1069 
-1079 KDVRS
+1079 
-1084 KQFLFDY
+1084 
-1091 FFSAGFYSQYNNIN
+1091 
-1105 GIGGS
+1105 
-1110 SYRERTAVI
+1110 
-1119 PYALQKIILDTYNK
+1119 

>member
-1 MKRLIKY
+1 MKRLRIQPHLLHPCL
-8 RFQMPLCI
+8 FGIMLLC
-16 CCVVAMFFSPATGH
+16 VLPSHVM
-30 AQELVNYVLTE
+30 AQRYANYVLTE
-41 KQIAISTARQ
+41 KRISANKT
-51 KNYQFYDGLGRLIQS
+51 NISSYQFFDALGRPSLK
-66 ASNGVNDNGAFVY
+66 AANNVGNDNRFVY
-79 SQNEITGE
+79 LYNEIDGE
-87 GQLRRR
+87 NQLASR
-93 WLPIVGDTKIESMG
+93 WLPVVGDSEVLDMDIDLLEKNAAQYGEWPARES
-107 HDAIVQASS
+107 
-116 VQYADGYAFESMGYD
+116 FGYD
-131 ALERLRTQGRPGSDW
+131 GMGRMIRQTKAGREWKNKP
-146 LKKHA
+146 A
-151 NISYVTN
+151 NITYVTN
-158 GRGEF
+158 GRTDVKRYVTLSPIDNAPVENG
-163 VHYAVNTPKGGLAVI
+163 YY
-178 ISKGDYEAGT
+178 DAGT
-188 LYGTCVTNEDGI
+188 LTGACVANEDGI
-200 KTTTYTNAVGQKIV
+200 KVTTYTNAFGKKVL
-214 ERKGNGNDTH
+214 ERCGNDNDTY
-224 YVYDDLGR
+224 YVYDCYNR
-232 LNFVLMPE
+232 LRLVLMPKIQSE
-240 YKGNNNL
+240 YDL
-247 DRYAYQYRYSLD
+247 DKYAFQYRYSLD

-272 IEYVYDKNDRCLSVQ
+272 IEYVYDKNDRSLSVQ

-292 KKGLYR
+292 NKRLYR
-298 FFLYDGVG
+298 FMLYDAVG

-329 ENGGGMEQ
+329 ENGGGMDQ
-337 TGYRILNNASLNL
+337 TGYRILNDASLNL
-350 TIKDIEVVNY
+350 TVKAIEVVNY

-365 FATGSYAAHFS
+365 FAKGSYATHFS

-398 NGERLGS
+398 NGELLGS

-444 SVVKTQEDDTIKY
+444 SVVKTQKGDTIKY

-470 VAVTRQAFSNTLPSI
+470 VAVTRQAFSNNLPSR

-505 IHGGKGRLSYDYN
+505 IDGGKGRLSYDYN

-561 QANRG
+561 QTNRG
-566 YRHTYD
+566 YRYTYD

-593 YNERLGYDGNSNVT
+593 YNERLGYDANSNVT

-642 PAVLYAGSLDVKHS
+642 PAVLYAGSLDVKRS
-656 TSDIRYNA
+656 TNDIRYNA

-672 TRDITPIDYDLHND
+672 TRDITHIDYDLHNN

-726 VYADIEKRHLAVDS
+726 VYADIEKRYLAVDS

-770 VDMPGSGYHMPI
+770 VDMPGSGFHMPI

-849 GTNESQQRYK
+849 GTKESQQRYK
-859 YNSKEFDELHGL
+859 YNGKEFDELHGL

-899 GVSPYVYCANNP
+899 GVSPYAYCANNP

-943 EASPLFN
+943 KASPLFN

-958 SKETYFIS
+958 SEETYFIS
-966 FDKVSSVVKQA
+966 FDRIPSVVKQA

-985 KGDNGGGS
+985 MGDNGGGS
-993 VVFNKEKM
+993 VVFDKEKM
-1001 GYIPSVV
+1001 GNIPNVV
-1008 LAEELFHAYQHDNRN
+1008 LAEELFHAYQHDNRK
-1023 GYAQGE
+1023 GYDKGE

-1035 AKTFATAFAFEV
+1035 AKVIAYVIGQDMAGSVDFGNTNGFADRV
-1047 GKPFPTY
+1047 QKGN
-1054 YGMEGFL
+1054 
-1061 TRLKEGRL
+1061 
-1069 YGSSYEFLTP
+1069 YGSAFQYLTP
-1079 KDVRS
+1079 KAVMS
-1084 KQFLFDY
+1084 KPFLDDY
-1091 FFSAGFYSQYNNIN
+1091 ISSAEYFANHNIIN
-1105 GIGGS
+1105 KIGGVNYHLHTTVS
-1110 SYRERTAVI
+1110 
-1119 PYALQKIILDTYNK
+1119 PYSLQKIVLDTYNK

>member
-1 MKRLIKY
+1 MKRLRIQPHLLHPCL
-8 RFQMPLCI
+8 FGIMLLC
-16 CCVVAMFFSPATGH
+16 VLPSHVM
-30 AQELVNYVLTE
+30 AQRYANYVLTE
-41 KQIAISTARQ
+41 KRISANKT
-51 KNYQFYDGLGRLIQS
+51 NISSYQFFDALGRPSLK
-66 ASNGVNDNGAFVY
+66 AANNVGNDNRFVY
-79 SQNEITGE
+79 LYNEIDGE
-87 GQLRRR
+87 NQLASR
-93 WLPIVGDTKIESMG
+93 WLPVVGDSEVLDMDIDLLEKNAAQYGEWPARES
-107 HDAIVQASS
+107 
-116 VQYADGYAFESMGYD
+116 FGYD
-131 ALERLRTQGRPGSDW
+131 GMGRMIRQTKAGREWKNKP
-146 LKKHA
+146 A
-151 NISYVTN
+151 NITYVTN
-158 GRGEF
+158 GRTDVKRYVTLSPIDNAPVENG
-163 VHYAVNTPKGGLAVI
+163 YY
-178 ISKGDYEAGT
+178 DAGT
-188 LYGTCVTNEDGI
+188 LTGACVANEDGI
-200 KTTTYTNAVGQKIV
+200 KVTTYTNAFGKKVL
-214 ERKGNGNDTH
+214 ERCGNDNDTY
-224 YVYDDLGR
+224 YVYDCYNR
-232 LNFVLMPE
+232 LRLVLMPKIQSE
-240 YKGNNNL
+240 YDL
-247 DRYAYQYRYSLD
+247 DKYAFQYRYSLD

-298 FFLYDGVG
+298 FMLYDAVG

-337 TGYRILNNASLNL
+337 TGYRILNDASLNL

-376 GLTTPSAD
+376 GLTKPSGD

-405 VISYDQQGNV
+405 VMSYDQQGNV

-444 SVVKTQEDDTIKY
+444 SVVKTQKGDTIKY

-470 VAVTRQAFSNTLPSI
+470 AAVTRQAFSNNLPSR

-505 IHGGKGRLSYDYN
+505 IDGGKGRLSYDYN
-518 IQSWTQRINSGSFNE
+518 IQSWTQRITSGSFNE

-561 QANRG
+561 QTNRG
-566 YRHTYD
+566 YRYTYD

-642 PAVLYAGSLDVKHS
+642 PAVLYAGSLDVKRS

-664 NGSLTMDG
+664 NGSLAMDG
-672 TRDITPIDYDLHND
+672 TRDITHIDYDLHNN

-726 VYADIEKRHLAVDS
+726 VYADIEKRYLAVDS

-859 YNSKEFDELHGL
+859 YNGKEFDELHGL

-899 GVSPYVYCANNP
+899 GVSPYAYCANNP
-911 VIFVDPDGRKF
+911 VVFVDSDGRKF

-966 FDKVSSVVKQA
+966 FDRIPSVVKQA

-985 KGDNGGGS
+985 MGDNGGGS
-993 VVFNKEKM
+993 VVFDKEKM
-1001 GYIPSVV
+1001 GNITNVV
-1008 LAEELFHAYQHDNRN
+1008 LAEELFHAYQHDNRK
-1023 GYAQGE
+1023 GYDKGE

-1035 AKTFATAFAFEV
+1035 AKIVAYFIGQDMAGSAAFDN
-1047 GKPFPTY
+1047 TN
-1054 YGMEGFL
+1054 GFVDRIL
-1061 TRLKEGRL
+1061 AGN
-1069 YGSSYEFLTP
+1069 YGSAFQYLTP
-1079 KDVRS
+1079 KAVMS
-1084 KQFLFDY
+1084 KPFLDDY
-1091 FFSAGFYSQYNNIN
+1091 ISSAEYFANYNIINKVGGVNYHLHTTVSPYS
-1105 GIGGS
+1105 
-1110 SYRERTAVI
+1110 
-1119 PYALQKIILDTYNK
+1119 LQKIVLDTYNK

>member
-1 MKRLIKY
+1 MKRLRIQPHLLHPCL
-8 RFQMPLCI
+8 FGIMLLC
-16 CCVVAMFFSPATGH
+16 VLPSHVM
-30 AQELVNYVLTE
+30 AQRYANYVLTE
-41 KQIAISTARQ
+41 KRISANKT
-51 KNYQFYDGLGRLIQS
+51 NISSYQFFDALGRPSLK
-66 ASNGVNDNGAFVY
+66 AANNVGNDNRFVY
-79 SQNEITGE
+79 LYNEIDGE
-87 GQLRRR
+87 NQLASR
-93 WLPIVGDTKIESMG
+93 WLPVVGDSEVLDMDIDLLEKNAAQYGEWPARES
-107 HDAIVQASS
+107 
-116 VQYADGYAFESMGYD
+116 FGYD
-131 ALERLRTQGRPGSDW
+131 GMGRMIRQTKAGREWKNKP
-146 LKKHA
+146 A
-151 NISYVTN
+151 NITYVTN
-158 GRGEF
+158 GRTDVKRYVTLSPIDNAPVENG
-163 VHYAVNTPKGGLAVI
+163 YY
-178 ISKGDYEAGT
+178 DAGT
-188 LYGTCVTNEDGI
+188 LTGACVANEDGI
-200 KTTTYTNAVGQKIV
+200 KVTTYTNAFGKKVL
-214 ERKGNGNDTH
+214 ERCGNDNDTY
-224 YVYDDLGR
+224 YVYDCYNR
-232 LNFVLMPE
+232 LRLVLMPKIQSE
-240 YKGNNNL
+240 YDL
-247 DRYAYQYRYSLD
+247 DKYAFQYRYSLD

-298 FFLYDGVG
+298 FMLYDAVG

-337 TGYRILNNASLNL
+337 TGYRILNDASLNL

-376 GLTTPSAD
+376 GLTKPSGD

-405 VISYDQQGNV
+405 VMSYDQQGNV

-444 SVVKTQEDDTIKY
+444 SVVKTQKGDTIKY

-470 VAVTRQAFSNTLPSI
+470 AAVTRQAFSNNLPSR

-505 IHGGKGRLSYDYN
+505 IDGGKGRLSYDYN
-518 IQSWTQRINSGSFNE
+518 IQSWTQRITSGSFNE

-561 QANRG
+561 QTNRG
-566 YRHTYD
+566 YRYTYD

-642 PAVLYAGSLDVKHS
+642 PAVLYAGSLDVKRS

-672 TRDITPIDYDLHND
+672 TRDITHIDYDLHNN

-859 YNSKEFDELHGL
+859 YNGKEFDELHGL

-899 GVSPYVYCANNP
+899 GVSPYAYCANNP
-911 VIFVDPDGRKF
+911 VVFVDSDGRKF

-943 EASPLFN
+943 KASPLFN

>member
-1 MKRLIKY
+1 MKRLRIQPHLLHPCL
-8 RFQMPLCI
+8 FGIMLLC
-16 CCVVAMFFSPATGH
+16 VLPSHVM
-30 AQELVNYVLTE
+30 AQRYANYVLTE
-41 KQIAISTARQ
+41 KRISANKT
-51 KNYQFYDGLGRLIQS
+51 NISSYQFFDALGRPSLK
-66 ASNGVNDNGAFVY
+66 AANNVGNDNRFVY
-79 SQNEITGE
+79 LYNEIDGE
-87 GQLRRR
+87 NQLASR
-93 WLPIVGDTKIESMG
+93 WLPVVGDSEVLDMDIDLLEKNAAQYGEWPARES
-107 HDAIVQASS
+107 
-116 VQYADGYAFESMGYD
+116 FGYD
-131 ALERLRTQGRPGSDW
+131 GMGRMIRQTKAGREWKNKP
-146 LKKHA
+146 A
-151 NISYVTN
+151 NITYVTN
-158 GRGEF
+158 GRTDVKRYVTLSPIDNAPVENG
-163 VHYAVNTPKGGLAVI
+163 YY
-178 ISKGDYEAGT
+178 DAGT
-188 LYGTCVTNEDGI
+188 LTGACVANEDGI
-200 KTTTYTNAVGQKIV
+200 KVTTYTNAFGKKVL
-214 ERKGNGNDTH
+214 ERCGNDNDTY
-224 YVYDDLGR
+224 YVYDCYNR
-232 LNFVLMPE
+232 LRLVLMPKIQSE
-240 YKGNNNL
+240 YDL
-247 DRYAYQYRYSLD
+247 DKYAFQYRYSLD

-298 FFLYDGVG
+298 FMLYDAVG

-337 TGYRILNNASLNL
+337 TGYRILNDASLNL

-376 GLTTPSAD
+376 GLTKPSGD

-405 VISYDQQGNV
+405 VMSYDQQGNV

-444 SVVKTQEDDTIKY
+444 SVVKTQKGDTIKY

-470 VAVTRQAFSNTLPSI
+470 AAVTRQAFSNNLPSR

-505 IHGGKGRLSYDYN
+505 IDGGKGRLSYDYN

-561 QANRG
+561 QTNRG
-566 YRHTYD
+566 YRYTYD

-642 PAVLYAGSLDVKHS
+642 PAVLYAGSLDVKRS
-656 TSDIRYNA
+656 TNDIRYNA

-672 TRDITPIDYDLHND
+672 TRDITHIDYDLHNN
-686 PLRIQFA
+686 PLRIQFV

-726 VYADIEKRHLAVDS
+726 VYADIEKRYLAVDS

-770 VDMPGSGYHMPI
+770 VDMPGSGFHMPI

-793 WPDDLGGGKKG
+793 WPGDLGGGKKG
-804 PTIYSLRFRY
+804 PTIYSLQFRY

-820 GNVREVVSETGEV
+820 GNVREVVSEKGEV

-841 FGTPIHAL
+841 FGTPIYAL

-859 YNSKEFDELHGL
+859 YNGKEFDELHGL

-899 GVSPYVYCANNP
+899 GVSPYAYCANNP

-937 QINPLR
+937 QINLLR
-943 EASPLFN
+943 RASPLFN

-966 FDKVSSVVKQA
+966 FDRVPSVVKQA

-985 KGDNGGGS
+985 MGDNGGGS
-993 VVFNKEKM
+993 VVFDKEKM
-1001 GYIPSVV
+1001 GNITNVV
-1008 LAEELFHAYQHDNRN
+1008 LAEELFHAYQHDNRK
-1023 GYAQGE
+1023 GYDKGE

-1035 AKTFATAFAFEV
+1035 AKIVAYFIGQDMAGSAAFDN
-1047 GKPFPTY
+1047 TN
-1054 YGMEGFL
+1054 GFVDRIL
-1061 TRLKEGRL
+1061 AGN
-1069 YGSSYEFLTP
+1069 YGSAFQYLTP
-1079 KDVRS
+1079 KAVMS
-1084 KQFLFDY
+1084 KPFLDDY
-1091 FFSAGFYSQYNNIN
+1091 ISSAEYFANYNIINKVGGVNYHLHTTVSPYS
-1105 GIGGS
+1105 
-1110 SYRERTAVI
+1110 
-1119 PYALQKIILDTYNK
+1119 LQKIVLDTYNK

>member
-1 MKRLIKY
+1 MKRLRIQPHLLHPCL
-8 RFQMPLCI
+8 FGIMLLC
-16 CCVVAMFFSPATGH
+16 VLPSHVM
-30 AQELVNYVLTE
+30 AQRYANYVLTE
-41 KQIAISTARQ
+41 KRISANKT
-51 KNYQFYDGLGRLIQS
+51 NISSYQFFDALGRPSLK
-66 ASNGVNDNGAFVY
+66 AANNVGNDNRFVY
-79 SQNEITGE
+79 LYNEIDGE
-87 GQLRRR
+87 NQLASR
-93 WLPIVGDTKIESMG
+93 WLPVVGDSEVLDMDIDLLEKNAAQYGEWPARES
-107 HDAIVQASS
+107 
-116 VQYADGYAFESMGYD
+116 FGYD
-131 ALERLRTQGRPGSDW
+131 GMGRMIRQTKAGREWKNKP
-146 LKKHA
+146 A
-151 NISYVTN
+151 NITYVTN
-158 GRGEF
+158 GRTDVKRYVTLSPIDNAPVENG
-163 VHYAVNTPKGGLAVI
+163 YY
-178 ISKGDYEAGT
+178 DAGT
-188 LYGTCVTNEDGI
+188 LTGACVANEDGI
-200 KTTTYTNAVGQKIV
+200 KVTTYTNAFGKKVL
-214 ERKGNGNDTH
+214 ERCGNDNDTY
-224 YVYDDLGR
+224 YVYDCYNR
-232 LNFVLMPE
+232 LRLVLMPKIQSE
-240 YKGNNNL
+240 YDL
-247 DRYAYQYRYSLD
+247 DKYAYQYRYSLD

-298 FFLYDGVG
+298 FMLYDAVG

-337 TGYRILNNASLNL
+337 TGYRILNDASLNL
-350 TIKDIEVVNY
+350 TVKAIEVVNY

-398 NGERLGS
+398 NGELLGS

-444 SVVKTQEDDTIKY
+444 SVVKTQKDDTIKY

-470 VAVTRQAFSNTLPSI
+470 AAVTRQAFSNNLPSR

-505 IHGGKGRLSYDYN
+505 IDGGKGRLSYDYN

-561 QANRG
+561 QTNRG
-566 YRHTYD
+566 YRYTYD

-642 PAVLYAGSLDVKHS
+642 PAVLYAGSLDVKRS

-672 TRDITPIDYDLHND
+672 TRDITHIDYDLHNN

-747 NAVFNNGSF
+747 NVVFNNGSF

-770 VDMPGSGYHMPI
+770 VDMPGSGFHMPI

-849 GTNESQQRYK
+849 GTKESQQRYK
-859 YNSKEFDELHGL
+859 YNGKEFDELHGL

-899 GVSPYVYCANNP
+899 GVSPYAYCANNP
-911 VIFVDPDGRKF
+911 VVFVDSDGRKF

-937 QINPLR
+937 QINLLR
-943 EASPLFN
+943 RASPLFN

-966 FDKVSSVVKQA
+966 FDRVPSVVKQA

-985 KGDNGGGS
+985 MGDNGGGS
-993 VVFNKEKM
+993 VVFDKEKM
-1001 GYIPSVV
+1001 GNIPNVV
-1008 LAEELFHAYQHDNRN
+1008 LAEELFHAYQHDNRK
-1023 GYAQGE
+1023 GYDKGE

-1035 AKTFATAFAFEV
+1035 AKIVAYFIGQDMAGSAAFDN
-1047 GKPFPTY
+1047 TN
-1054 YGMEGFL
+1054 GFVDRIL
-1061 TRLKEGRL
+1061 AGN
-1069 YGSSYEFLTP
+1069 YGSAFQYLTP
-1079 KDVRS
+1079 KAVMS
-1084 KQFLFDY
+1084 KPFLDDY
-1091 FFSAGFYSQYNNIN
+1091 ISSAEYFANHNIIN
-1105 GIGGS
+1105 KIGGVNYHLHTTVS
-1110 SYRERTAVI
+1110 
-1119 PYALQKIILDTYNK
+1119 PYSLQKIVLDTYNK

>member
-1 MKRLIKY
+1 MKRLRIQPHLLHPCL
-8 RFQMPLCI
+8 FGIMLLC
-16 CCVVAMFFSPATGH
+16 VLPSHVM
-30 AQELVNYVLTE
+30 AQRYANYVLTE
-41 KQIAISTARQ
+41 KRISANKT
-51 KNYQFYDGLGRLIQS
+51 NISSYQFFDALGRPSLK
-66 ASNGVNDNGAFVY
+66 AANNVGNDNRFVY
-79 SQNEITGE
+79 LYNEIDGE
-87 GQLRRR
+87 NQLASR
-93 WLPIVGDTKIESMG
+93 WLPVVGDSEVLDMDIDLLEKNAAQYGEWPARES
-107 HDAIVQASS
+107 
-116 VQYADGYAFESMGYD
+116 FGYD
-131 ALERLRTQGRPGSDW
+131 GMGRMIRQTKAGREWKNKP
-146 LKKHA
+146 A
-151 NISYVTN
+151 NITYVTN
-158 GRGEF
+158 GRTDVKRYVTLSPIDNAPVENG
-163 VHYAVNTPKGGLAVI
+163 YY
-178 ISKGDYEAGT
+178 DAGT
-188 LYGTCVTNEDGI
+188 LTGACVANEDGI
-200 KTTTYTNAVGQKIV
+200 KVTTYTNAFGKKVL
-214 ERKGNGNDTH
+214 ERCGNDNDTY
-224 YVYDDLGR
+224 YVYDCYNR
-232 LNFVLMPE
+232 LRLVLMPKIQSE
-240 YKGNNNL
+240 YDL
-247 DRYAYQYRYSLD
+247 DKYAFQYRYSLD

-298 FFLYDGVG
+298 FMLYDAVG

-337 TGYRILNNASLNL
+337 TGYRILNDASLNL

-376 GLTTPSAD
+376 GLTKPSGD

-405 VISYDQQGNV
+405 VMSYDQQGNV

-444 SVVKTQEDDTIKY
+444 SVVKTQKGDTIKY

-470 VAVTRQAFSNTLPSI
+470 AAVTRQAFSNNLPSR

-505 IHGGKGRLSYDYN
+505 IDGGKGRLSYDYN
-518 IQSWTQRINSGSFNE
+518 IQSWTQRITSGSFNE

-561 QANRG
+561 QTNRG
-566 YRHTYD
+566 YRYTYD

-642 PAVLYAGSLDVKHS
+642 PAVLYAGSLDVKRS
-656 TSDIRYNA
+656 TNDIRYNA

-672 TRDITPIDYDLHND
+672 TRDITHIDYDLHNN

-726 VYADIEKRHLAVDS
+726 VYADIEKRYLAVDS

-859 YNSKEFDELHGL
+859 YNGKEFDELHGL

-899 GVSPYVYCANNP
+899 GVSPYAYCANNP